1 MANFNHSSY
10 RIERIYLNYSAPYN
24 LKWMIFDVSSN
35 GFGVHEAMLWLQDC
49 AHYRLHMNDVT
60 SQGSNTI
67 LSCISRRDLGLCVS
81 SHLLL
86 LLVGEDRKVCI
97 SVSWLLALGAS
108 TCGSTSGTSSTWQ
121 SSLKPITWHT
131 NTLHVTHTSPDELQR
146 TLRGGE
152 HTHHVSANLMIR
164 VVLKPLLDSGQRL
177 VSVVF
182 GHILTEAVSGEK
194 ESCQWDW
201 FDWKL
206 LIFALAV
213 ML

>member
-49 AHYRLHMNDVT
+49 AHYRLHMKNVT

-131 NTLHVTHTSPDELQR
+131 NTLHVTHTLHRMNCSGLWVEAS
-146 TLRGGE
+146 TL
-152 HTHHVSANLMIR
+152 TTS
-164 VVLKPLLDSGQRL
+164 
-177 VSVVF
+177 
-182 GHILTEAVSGEK
+182 
-194 ESCQWDW
+194 
-201 FDWKL
+201 L
-206 LIFALAV
+206 LIWWYASSSNLCLTPV
-213 ML
+213 RDSCL